1 MKIKCPAC
9 GADNYF
15 TGLEDEVT
23 KFCSNCNRPL
33 PEPKIP
39 DTTENLYIKNKKEG
53 INTAFLE
60 SKKTLDK
67 ESFSNVLIEWVVE
80 SLKTINITGQFQWF
94 SKKIVGLFGADKVTK
109 GKFTEEIY
117 YLYIWLAYINS
128 TPIFQN
134 KNKISVYFYYFIEKM
149 YDLFL
154 KIGFNFGG
162 YKKEEW
168 GKNQKERLNGYIDA
182 YNFSIK
188 NKNFSPLGREF
199 YKNLYGGEVPGFTN
213 ETVFTVFVVGELEI
227 SFKTLGKELTKYKI

>member
-1 MKIKCPAC
+1 MKIKCPLC
-9 GADNYF
+9 GCENYF
-15 TGLEDEVT
+15 TGIEDEDT

-39 DTTENLYIKNKKEG
+39 DTTKNLYIKNKKEG

-67 ESFSNVLIEWVVE
+67 ESFSNILIEWVVE
-80 SLKTINITGQFQWF
+80 SLKTIKITDQFQWF

-149 YDLFL
+149 YELFL

-168 GKNQKERLNGYIDA
+168 GKYQKERLNGYIDA

-199 YKNLYGGEVPGFTN
+199 YKNLYGGKVPDFTN

-227 SFKTLGKELTKYKI
+227 SFKTLGKEITKYEI